1 MEAFS
6 PGADAL
12 TRLVNVKTRVVA
24 LAGKHPW
31 FLEAI
36 RNAQDAF
43 LDLGATY
50 QREMS
55 AMYDRERTLARDLL
69 SKGLLRDPVAM
80 HNGPCLPVRV
90 EGLCPPDL
98 AKRLEKYTAGA
109 AVPADLERE
118 GAAAALAA
126 FDRDEIYQRGNLTDE
141 ESEAMAAEYRAAIA
155 ARTHV
160 SFSWL
165 VVVSRP
171 ADWREPA
178 DPYALDLIPFLP
190 KPAETGDP
198 RRDMAAYAAW
208 RYAANDGDSSPEE
221 SELARFSEDDYRTI
235 ALYRLG
241 GLANSG
247 HLDTSKIP
255 PDVAEQMLGVVERWV
270 LVEAARRGAAFTGD
284 NHLVKSMPAIQPPAK
299 LHSVLDSGPGTDPDK
314 YGLSLR
320 TVFPAHAGTEHIPSK
335 EHEVR
340 ISPALAALCG
350 DLARPMVELYHAAS
364 TIAGALGSAG
374 QIRWLHFHPVGTP
387 SNGTCERSER
397 DGWIGALRTSIE
409 LGMEA
414 CNRADRAMQ
423 QGGAQKADAILGRNA
438 QGHTKCLEMGL
449 KLQEHRDLLVVLLHA
464 IAFPASLTV
473 EHEGAIRE
481 AHAYW
486 QRTARERKQIME
498 VPLPPTPAPA
508 TAAPEMMVPREALEE
523 QTAPQEHEPVAE
535 RAAEKAARDSGDRD
549 DNNPDTPPAPAVA
562 DALDDREADILSYL
576 CKHDGRRLAV
586 TEVLPDRDRKKT
598 GERLRKLADR
608 CPPLVDYPKGGRL
621 GVAILPAGKEALK
634 RYEAALNPP

>member
-1 MEAFS
+1 MEAFP

-36 RNAQDAF
+36 RNAQVAF

-155 ARTHV
+155 AQTHV
-160 SFSWL
+160 RFTWL
-165 VVVSRP
+165 VQVSSP

-178 DPYALDLIPFLP
+178 DPYALDLIPLLP
-190 KPAETGDP
+190 KPADTGDP

-299 LHSVLDSGPGTDPDK
+299 LHSVLDSGPGADPDK

-320 TVFPAHAGTEHIPSK
+320 TDLPAHAGTEHIPSK

-364 TIAGALGSAG
+364 TIAGALGSVAE
-374 QIRWLHFHPVGTP
+374 IRWLHSHPVGTP
-387 SNGTCERSER
+387 LNGTCERSER

-423 QGGAQKADAILGRNA
+423 RGGAQKADAILGRNA
-438 QGHTKCLEMGL
+438 QGYTKCLEMGL
-449 KLQEHRDLLVVLLHA
+449 KVQEHRGLLVVLLHA
-464 IAFPASLTV
+464 ITFPASLTI
-473 EHEGAIRE
+473 EHEEAILE

-486 QRTARERKQIME
+486 QRTARELKQIME
-498 VPLPPTPAPA
+498 VPLAPTPAI
-508 TAAPEMMVPREALEE
+508 AAAVHEMLVPREALE
-523 QTAPQEHEPVAE
+523 
-535 RAAEKAARDSGDRD
+535 KSGDPRVTENVANRVVEKD
-549 DNNPDTPPAPAVA
+549 PRVLGGGGNGDATPPVPPAVI
-562 DALDDREADILSYL
+562 ALTDDHELI
-576 CKHDGRRLAV
+576 LAV
-586 TEVLPDRDRKKT
+586 LGKTPLKCMTVNEVSRVGTIRNRET
-598 GERLRKLADR
+598 
-608 CPPLVDYPKGGRL
+608 VGRL
-621 GVAILPAGKEALK
+621 LGELASFGMVERPHGKRKGYALTDAGRKRLPGAT
-634 RYEAALNPP
+634 PT